1 MAKDSV
7 PDDAAELE
15 VRANWVKCLGEA
27 QTRRRDEAHPPPF
40 LTAPEVR
47 SVAEHIGVQIAR
59 RHGVESLQV
68 IAAVATLISMSHPTV
83 LALLLAG
90 APTAAETAQGRR

>member
-7 PDDAAELE
+7 PEDAAELE

-47 SVAEHIGVQIAR
+47 SVAEHIGVQVAR
-59 RHGVESLQV
+59 RYGVESPQV
-68 IAAVATLISMSHPTV
+68 IAAVATLITMSHPTV
-83 LALLLAG
+83 LAILLAG
-90 APTAAETAQGRR
+90 HLTVGETAQGPR

>member
-1 MAKDSV
+1 MASDSV
-7 PDDAAELE
+7 SEDADEQK

-47 SVAEHIGVQIAR
+47 SVAEHIGCQIAR
-59 RHGVESLQV
+59 RYGVESPQV
-68 IAAVATLISMSHPTV
+68 VAAVATLISMSHPTV

-90 APTAAETAQGRR
+90 APTVVETAQGRQ